1 MASVS
6 DMHDSSSNS
15 NRQRELSFDSVYS
28 DDDSQC
34 SDSDDTAITT
44 RDKWQTVS
52 NEKSS
57 AAGAT
62 ATDSDDI
69 VLDET
74 TFSELVARFSVD
86 VDGEV
91 PKLNSCLADDGGTR

>member
-1 MASVS
+1 MASVG

-15 NRQRELSFDSVYS
+15 TRQRELSFDSVYS

-34 SDSDDTAITT
+34 SDSDDAAITS
-44 RDKWQTVS
+44 DKRQTVS
-52 NEKSS
+52 TQTSIGS
-57 AAGAT
+57 AAT
-62 ATDSDDI
+62 TDNSNDV

-86 VDGEV
+86 ADEEV
-91 PKLNSCLADDGGTR
+91 PEQI